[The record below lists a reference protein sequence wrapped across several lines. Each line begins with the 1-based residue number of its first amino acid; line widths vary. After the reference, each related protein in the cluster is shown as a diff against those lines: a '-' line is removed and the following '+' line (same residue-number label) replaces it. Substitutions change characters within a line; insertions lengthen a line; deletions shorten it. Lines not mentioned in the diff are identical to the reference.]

1 MENKTLGFIGAGRIT
16 KIFLQAFKNLNVQFE
31 QIGVIDTNRD
41 VLEQLSND
49 FPEINATQDD
59 LQSVV
64 NNDVVFI
71 ALHPPVIMEML
82 EKIKQLLD
90 ENTILVSLAPKITIE
105 KISQKLNGHKQIAR
119 LIPNAPSLINEGH
132 NPVCFSNSLSN
143 GDKQILTEI
152 FEKLGKCIVV
162 VEEKLEAY
170 AIVTAMSPTYFWFQF
185 QELYNIG
192 IKLGLSQEECQEGI
206 SETIKASLNTLFK
219 SDLSKEGVF
228 DLIPIKPISEHEIEI
243 VNIYQSKLFPLFE
256 KIKP

>member
-16 KIFLQAFKNLNVQFE
+16 KIFLQAFRNLNVSFK
-31 QIGVIDTNRD
+31 QIAVIDTNRD
-41 VLEQLSND
+41 VLEQLKNE
-49 FPEINATQDD
+49 FPAINATSDD

-82 EKIKQLLD
+82 EKIKQFLD

-105 KISQKLNGHKQIAR
+105 KFSQKLNGHNKIAR
-119 LIPNAPSLINEGH
+119 LIPNAPSVINEGY
-132 NPVCFSNSLSN
+132 NPVYYSNSLSN
-143 GDKQILTEI
+143 GNKQLLTEI

-162 VEEKLEAY
+162 VEEKLESF

-192 IKLGLSQEECQEGI
+192 RKLGLSQEECQEGI
-206 SETIKASLNTLFK
+206 SETIKASLNTLFN
-219 SDLSKEGVF
+219 SDLSKEEVF
-228 DLIPIKPISEHEIEI
+228 DLIPIKPISEYEIEI
-243 VNIYQSKLFPLFE
+243 VNIYQSMLFPLFD